1 VPGVRYV
8 QAALTGAGWIVEY
21 RTSNRH
27 FRLDQEVLDDENALD
42 YISQVL
48 GQYSAGD
55 DEEFFDHRWE
65 DVSAELIV

>member
-1 VPGVRYV
+1 M
-8 QAALTGAGWIVEY
+8 EY